1 MTAGKQGKKT
11 AMTKDNLQ
19 PISELMTSALAPIH
33 THLNQMDK
41 RLDAIETRLDSM
53 AEDITAIKEDAAVT
67 RTACNTLIKWNE
79 HTSAVVQVPYL
90 FTFPYFL
97 FSPFLIFPLII
108 NERKNQ
114 PPAVQMHKAG
124 GWFYKS

>member
-1 MTAGKQGKKT
+1 
-11 AMTKDNLQ
+11 MTKENLQ
-19 PISELMTSALAPIH
+19 QISELMTSALAPIH

-41 RLDAIETRLDSM
+41 RLDSM

-90 FTFPYFL
+90 YCRA
-97 FSPFLIFPLII
+97 
-108 NERKNQ
+108 E
-114 PPAVQMHKAG
+114 
-124 GWFYKS
+124 

>member
-1 MTAGKQGKKT
+1 MAAGKQGKKDGHDERE
-11 AMTKDNLQ
+11 AAANFGIDDQ
-19 PISELMTSALAPIH
+19 CVAPIH

-53 AEDITAIKEDAAVT
+53 AEDITAIKEDSAVT

-90 FTFPYFL
+90 YCRA
-97 FSPFLIFPLII
+97 
-108 NERKNQ
+108 E
-114 PPAVQMHKAG
+114 
-124 GWFYKS
+124 

>member
-1 MTAGKQGKKT
+1 
-11 AMTKDNLQ
+11 MTKENLQ

-53 AEDITAIKEDAAVT
+53 AEDITAIKEDSAVT

-79 HTSAVVQVPYL
+79 HTSAVVQVP
-90 FTFPYFL
+90 
-97 FSPFLIFPLII
+97 
-108 NERKNQ
+108 ERCLSR
-114 PPAVQMHKAG
+114 KAG
-124 GWFYKS
+124 IVRCCLKTAPYKARYHVHQTEKQPVEQPALWLPQRNAANA